1 MACAL
6 WATPENEAE
15 KACKK
20 LGLTYKRG
28 MLVSGAVVKANY
40 KHDSSIHLYL
50 RDEESPVLV
59 EVTDDGRAAG
69 VQVDGEHFLL
79 LEALVEA
86 ADMGA
91 PFSRTGKAGV
101 HENRGSLPDPWNKAS
116 RDMLLKAVQVL
127 LDAGALVIAPDV
139 DRSGHP
145 QVLDAP
151 QGAMSLGLPSTL
163 PARAS
168 LPRRNKTRYLLL
180 RLASNHLTCRSTQE
194 AFPPR
199 LILT

>member
-28 MLVSGAVVKANY
+28 MLVSGAGVKANY

-79 LEALVEA
+79 LEALVAA

-101 HENRGSLPDPWNKAS
+101 PASMRTVGRCRIRG
-116 RDMLLKAVQVL
+116 
-127 LDAGALVIAPDV
+127 
-139 DRSGHP
+139 
-145 QVLDAP
+145 
-151 QGAMSLGLPSTL
+151 
-163 PARAS
+163 
-168 LPRRNKTRYLLL
+168 TRQ
-180 RLASNHLTCRSTQE
+180 AAISC
-194 AFPPR
+194 
-199 LILT
+199 